1 MRKQLEKQNT
11 DCKKKRKK
19 NLCKGFEIRQNF
31 LKFHF
36 PTCVA
41 ERERERERE
50 RRKALKHSKM
60 SIFRACSKKRKVKFS
75 YYRDKLDF

>member
-1 MRKQLEKQNT
+1 MRVRKQLEKQNT
-11 DCKKKRKK
+11 DCKKKKK
-19 NLCKGFEIRQNF
+19 KEKIFEISFSDMR
-31 LKFHF
+31 
-36 PTCVA
+36 CR

-50 RRKALKHSKM
+50 ALKHPKM